1 MTDLVTADSMARAVA
16 TDPDIVVPGRPK
28 LCEGLCLVAVRDG
41 LLIEGAAERQY
52 LTGRATV
59 DLLPRLLPALDGRA
73 DVEGVARRIDAPVDH
88 VRAAVAL
95 LYTRGLLEEGGG
107 PPPRNEAD
115 VFLSRATDSTA
126 VNANGAEA
134 RARLDRSKAL
144 IVGEGR
150 FAADLS
156 DLLRRSGVGDCRLE
170 SAAPAVRTLASW
182 AACDGANAIVLVLD
196 AHAAPEVDRLCRRI
210 ETPWMWVSRERR
222 ELGPVFQGAAGACWR
237 CARLA
242 GVAADDTGVAADEPG
257 IDALILGLAAG
268 NVVHFLSRV
277 GAIPALRFVCRFATG
292 DPRPGAEFVARQSG
306 CPTCCPL
313 PSGEPWSAPRS
324 AALVYEE
331 FVEAAPPDLLNPR
344 AHRIHYVPS
353 NIALQRVE
361 KQRPTLPTIA
371 LPAAPSLGGSGAPDA
386 AGNPGGPRL
395 SLGEV
400 ALISERI
407 AGLRKSAEGKGTRW
421 APTGGNLGSV
431 QLYWAVRDV
440 VGLETGLFFYG
451 AAQHRLS
458 ILGGAE
464 AYDGF
469 LAALPPRF
477 SEHAAG
483 FLLFTAA
490 LNRVSRKYQANA
502 YRLAGLD
509 AGCALGQLRFVARAL
524 GFRPSV
530 ASRWDEDRIRDLLCA
545 QFGAEPV
552 TAVAA
557 LTQEPFA

>member
-1 MTDLVTADSMARAVA
+1 MTDRVTADSMARAVA
-16 TDPDIVVPGRPK
+16 TDPDIAAPARPK
-28 LCEGLCLVAVRDG
+28 LCEGLCLVTVRDG

-52 LTGRATV
+52 LTGRAAI

-95 LYTRGLLEEGGG
+95 LFTRGLLEEGGG
-107 PPPRNEAD
+107 APPRNEAD
-115 VFLSRATDSTA
+115 VFFSRATDSTA

-134 RARLDRSKAL
+134 RARLDRSKVL

-150 FAADLS
+150 FASDLR
-156 DLLRRSGVGDCRLE
+156 DLLRRSGVGDCSLE
-170 SAAPAVRTLASW
+170 SPAPAIRSLASW
-182 AACDGANAIVLVLD
+182 TAGDGANALVLVLD
-196 AHAAPEVDRLCRRI
+196 ASAAFEVDRLCRRI
-210 ETPWMWVSRERR
+210 EAPWMWVSRGRR
-222 ELGPVFQGAAGACWR
+222 ELGPVFHGAAGACWR

-242 GVAADDTGVAADEPG
+242 GVAADETEAPADEPG

-277 GAIPALRFVCRFATG
+277 GAIPALRFVCRFAAG
-292 DPRPGAEFVARQSG
+292 DPRPRTEFVARQSG

-313 PSGEPWSAPRS
+313 PSAEPWSAPRS

-371 LPAAPSLGGSGAPDA
+371 LPAAPGLSRS
-386 AGNPGGPRL
+386 GGPGL
-395 SLGEV
+395 SLAEV

-407 AGLRKSAEGKGTRW
+407 AGLRKSAEAKGTRW

-431 QLYWAVRDV
+431 QLYWAVRDIA
-440 VGLETGLFFYG
+440 GLETGLYFYG
-451 AAQHRLS
+451 AAQHRFS

-464 AYDGF
+464 AYAGF

-477 SEHAAG
+477 SDHAVG

-490 LNRVSRKYQANA
+490 LNRVSRKYHANA

-509 AGCALGQLRFVARAL
+509 AGCALGQLRLVARAL

-530 ASRWDEDRIRDLLCA
+530 AARWDEDRIGDLLCA
-545 QFGAEPV
+545 QPGAEPV
-552 TAVAA
+552 TAIAA
-557 LTQEPFA
+557 LAPEPVA